1 MAIFAY
7 LWAWSVYLKTV
18 AGPSQAGLTDRVG
31 RTGRTNAPGPTPP
44 GPPLPRGP
52 GHTLP
57 PWALAPAPHDAVL
70 SLLPALAALLRA
82 CSGPAE
88 CMALHNKLAC
98 DPIEAL
104 DGSGCSCQIQL
115 LTVLPEPVCLP
126 VTGSQCGVTADLIL
140 NHFDGECESV
150 SLCVMPLQVQTPAS
164 AMAALAYFCAKLLI
178 ITRHSSQ
185 CQSPLNSAITLKR
198 LLPRFNVR
206 HARHCTQVRPSRS
219 DSVAGPTQDH
229 VCAGLCGTP

>member
-1 MAIFAY
+1 MI
-7 LWAWSVYLKTV
+7 
-18 AGPSQAGLTDRVG
+18 QAL
-31 RTGRTNAPGPTPP
+31 PP
-44 GPPLPRGP
+44 APPLPRGP

-150 SLCVMPLQVQTPAS
+150 CDAAPSPNSSLGNGGTGIFL
-164 AMAALAYFCAKLLI
+164 
-178 ITRHSSQ
+178 
-185 CQSPLNSAITLKR
+185 CQIAHNYQA
-198 LLPRFNVR
+198 
-206 HARHCTQVRPSRS
+206 
-219 DSVAGPTQDH
+219 
-229 VCAGLCGTP
+229 